1 MTEPHEGMSPAE
13 FDAWLDRMG
22 FSGREAARKLGLGV
36 NTVPRYLRE
45 GAPLT
50 TALACSALA
59 AGLGPW
65 RETVETVDWNERET
79 LVSTAHAATSLAA
92 LYVALEAYEDWH
104 SLARV
109 LDDRVDEQEPDWSR
123 LLKFGGERPET
134 EDPVDV
140 VYSWDEGAV
149 LTRAKGSRN
158 WCLSAR
164 A

>member
-1 MTEPHEGMSPAE
+1 MSPE
-13 FDAWLDRMG
+13 DFRAWLDHMG
-22 FSGREAARKLGLGV
+22 LSQRAAVEKLGI
-36 NTVPRYLRE
+36 TRPTIAKCLRE
-45 GAPLT
+45 GVELT
-50 TALACSALA
+50 EALACSAVA
-59 AGLGPW
+59 AGLPIW
-65 RETVETVDWNERET
+65 RPDMETESVDWEERET

-92 LYVALEAYEDWH
+92 VYVALEAYEDWH

-109 LDDRVDEQEPDWSR
+109 LDDRVDDQEPDWSR
-123 LLKFGGERPET
+123 LPKFGGDRPET